1 MGIRGSAP
9 GERRGGRQKGT
20 PNKVNSDLKEMI
32 LGALA
37 GVGGQDYLQRQAEL
51 NPGSFLTLI
60 GKVLPL
66 QLTGENG
73 KPIAYRFRWDDAA
86 LPETSNAETD
96 IAVQWI
102 EADPAE

>member
-1 MGIRGSAP
+1 MTGIRGSAP

-32 LGALA
+32 LGALT

-60 GKVLPL
+60 GKVLPM
-66 QLTGENG
+66 QITGEG
-73 KPIAYRFRWDDAA
+73 GGPVFVITGVDRDAEDDS
-86 LPETSNAETD
+86 SNSNDSDNATIKD
-96 IAVQWI
+96 
-102 EADPAE
+102 